1 MKEADL
7 PLQLEMCVQGLCL
20 PGWDVQLLSTHSPL
34 AHQIGVCVLRL
45 MVEQSHPNSRNT
57 PVFR

>member
-7 PLQLEMCVQGLCL
+7 PLQLEICVQGLCL
-20 PGWDVQLLSTHSPL
+20 PGWDVQLLGTHSPL
-34 AHQIGVCVLRL
+34 AHQICVLWL

-57 PVFR
+57 TAFR